1 MSTRAAAPGHYLIA
15 SDFDQ
20 TLSFNDSG
28 LVLSELIGVSNFR
41 EKVAGLSDI
50 HLVQQG
56 AELAYLLRH
65 DPEFRCVRREHLIE
79 TGKQVRLKKDIKR
92 FVEWL
97 DAGADEFHFS
107 FYVISAAPR
116 AVVQSA
122 LEGIVPPDHIYGAE
136 CEYDASSGEICAV
149 TKVPAGYGKVA
160 ILETLAT
167 QLQVSPDRTVYV
179 GDGSSDI
186 HVMLH
191 VNSGNGFTIAV
202 SEAKHITRIAQ
213 RTVVSDSA
221 LSVLV
226 PVLEEVVGW
235 DAALLWVI
243 YGVAIDAVPVVVA
256 NLIVAAAALYSSIA
270 QRRTEG
276 SAVTPPRS
284 EPAARPEASGVGGT

>member
-1 MSTRAAAPGHYLIA
+1 MASSLHLNGGGINMSTRSAAPGHYLIA

-41 EKVAGLSDI
+41 QKVAGLSDI

-65 DPEFRCVRREHLIE
+65 DPEFRCVRREHLVE

-92 FVEWL
+92 FVECL
-97 DAGADEFHFS
+97 EAGADEYRFS

-116 AVVQSA
+116 VVVQSA

-167 QLQVSPDRTVYV
+167 RLQVSPDHTVYV

-191 VNSGNGFTIAV
+191 VNSANGFTIAV

-213 RTVVSDSA
+213 RTVVSDNA

-235 DAALLWVI
+235 DAARIRQLFASYGLVLQEWNKARTDWVTLRE
-243 YGVAIDAVPVVVA
+243 YPDASVV
-256 NLIVAAAALYSSIA
+256 S
-270 QRRTEG
+270 
-276 SAVTPPRS
+276 
-284 EPAARPEASGVGGT
+284 

>member
-1 MSTRAAAPGHYLIA
+1 MVQQRGRSARKSRRIVGRMPTKTAGERRMASSLHPTDGGTNMSTSRAAPGHYLIA

-28 LVLSELIGVSNFR
+28 LVLSELIGVPNFR

-79 TGKQVRLKKDIKR
+79 
-92 FVEWL
+92 
-97 DAGADEFHFS
+97 AGADEYHFS

-116 AVVQSA
+116 TVVESA
-122 LEGIVPPDHIYGAE
+122 LEGIVPADHIYGAE
-136 CEYDASSGEICAV
+136 CAYDATSGEICAV
-149 TKVPAGYGKVA
+149 TQVPAGYGKVA
-160 ILETLAT
+160 ILEALAS
-167 QLQVSPDRTVYV
+167 QLQISPDRTVYV
-179 GDGSSDI
+179 GDGSSDV

-202 SEAKHITRIAQ
+202 SEAKHITRIAR
-213 RTVVSDSA
+213 RTVISDNA

-226 PVLEEVVGW
+226 PILEDVVGW
-235 DAALLWVI
+235 DAARIRQLFASKGLALQAWDKARTDWVT
-243 YGVAIDAVPVVVA
+243 
-256 NLIVAAAALYSSIA
+256 L
-270 QRRTEG
+270 R
-276 SAVTPPRS
+276 
-284 EPAARPEASGVGGT
+284 

>member
-1 MSTRAAAPGHYLIA
+1 MASSLHLNGGGINMSTTTAAPGHYLIA

-41 EKVAGLSDI
+41 EKVAGLSEI

-65 DPEFRCVRREHLIE
+65 DPEFRCVRREHLVE
-79 TGKQVRLKKDIKR
+79 TGRQVRLKKDIKR
-92 FVEWL
+92 FVECL
-97 DAGADEFHFS
+97 EVGADEYRFS

-116 AVVQSA
+116 VVVQSA

-167 QLQVSPDRTVYV
+167 RLQISPDRTVYV

-191 VNSGNGFTIAV
+191 VNSANGFTIAV

-213 RTVVSDSA
+213 RTVISDNA

-235 DAALLWVI
+235 DAVRIRQLFASYGLVLQEWNKARTDWVTLREWP
-243 YGVAIDAVPVVVA
+243 DASVV
-256 NLIVAAAALYSSIA
+256 
-270 QRRTEG
+270 R
-276 SAVTPPRS
+276 
-284 EPAARPEASGVGGT
+284 

>member
-1 MSTRAAAPGHYLIA
+1 MASSLHLKNGGIDMSTRTAAPGHYLIA

-41 EKVAGLSDI
+41 EKVAGLSEI

-65 DPEFRCVRREHLIE
+65 DPEFRCVRREHLVE

-92 FVEWL
+92 FVECL
-97 DAGADEFHFS
+97 EAGADDYRFS

-116 AVVQSA
+116 VVVQSA

-167 QLQVSPDRTVYV
+167 RLQVSPDHTVYV

-191 VNSGNGFTIAV
+191 VNSANGFTIAV

-213 RTVVSDSA
+213 RTVVSDNA

-235 DAALLWVI
+235 DAVRIRQLFASYGLVLQEWNKARTDWVTLRECPDV
-243 YGVAIDAVPVVVA
+243 GVV
-256 NLIVAAAALYSSIA
+256 
-270 QRRTEG
+270 R
-276 SAVTPPRS
+276 
-284 EPAARPEASGVGGT
+284 

>member
-1 MSTRAAAPGHYLIA
+1 MASSLHLKNGGIDMSTRTAAPGHYLIA

-41 EKVAGLSDI
+41 EKVAGLSEI

-65 DPEFRCVRREHLIE
+65 DPEFRCVRREHLVE

-92 FVEWL
+92 FVECL
-97 DAGADEFHFS
+97 DAGADEYRFS

-116 AVVQSA
+116 VVVQSA

-167 QLQVSPDRTVYV
+167 RLQVSPDHTVYV

-191 VNSGNGFTIAV
+191 VNSANGFTIAV

-213 RTVVSDSA
+213 RTVISDNA

-235 DAALLWVI
+235 DAVRIRQLFASYGLVLQEWNKARTDWVTLRECPDV
-243 YGVAIDAVPVVVA
+243 GVV
-256 NLIVAAAALYSSIA
+256 
-270 QRRTEG
+270 R
-276 SAVTPPRS
+276 
-284 EPAARPEASGVGGT
+284 

>member
-1 MSTRAAAPGHYLIA
+1 MASSLHLNGGGMHMSTTMAAPGHYLIA

-41 EKVAGLSDI
+41 EKVAGLSEI

-65 DPEFRCVRREHLIE
+65 DPEFRCVRREHLVE

-92 FVEWL
+92 FVECL
-97 DAGADEFHFS
+97 EAGADEYRFS

-116 AVVQSA
+116 VVVQSA

-167 QLQVSPDRTVYV
+167 RLQISPDHTVYV

-191 VNSGNGFTIAV
+191 VNSANGFTIAV

-213 RTVVSDSA
+213 RTVISDNA

-235 DAALLWVI
+235 DAARIRHLFASYGLILQEWNKARTDWVTLRECP
-243 YGVAIDAVPVVVA
+243 DAS
-256 NLIVAAAALYSSIA
+256 AL
-270 QRRTEG
+270 R
-276 SAVTPPRS
+276 
-284 EPAARPEASGVGGT
+284 

>member
-1 MSTRAAAPGHYLIA
+1 MPTRKAAPGHYLIA

-28 LVLSELIGVSNFR
+28 IVLSELIGASNFR
-41 EKVAGLSDI
+41 EKVSGLSDI

-79 TGKQVRLKKDIKR
+79 AGRQVRLKQDIKR
-92 FVEWL
+92 FVECL
-97 DAGADEFHFS
+97 NDGVDGYEFS

-136 CEYDASSGEICAV
+136 CEYDASSGEICAI
-149 TKVPAGYGKVA
+149 TRVPAGYGKVA
-160 ILETLAT
+160 ILEELAT
-167 QLQVSPDRTVYV
+167 ELKVSPDRTIYV
-179 GDGSSDI
+179 GDGSSDL

-191 VNSGNGFTIAV
+191 VNSGDGVTIAV

-213 RTVVSDSA
+213 RTVVSDNA

-235 DAALLWVI
+235 DAARIRQLFASHGLVLQEWDKARTDWVTVRACPEVGA
-243 YGVAIDAVPVVVA
+243 GVV
-256 NLIVAAAALYSSIA
+256 
-270 QRRTEG
+270 R
-276 SAVTPPRS
+276 
-284 EPAARPEASGVGGT
+284 

>member
-1 MSTRAAAPGHYLIA
+1 MATRTPAPGHYLIA

-28 LVLSELIGVSNFR
+28 HILSELIGVSNFR

-92 FVEWL
+92 FVDCLGAGL
-97 DAGADEFHFS
+97 DDYRFS
-107 FYVISAAPR
+107 FHVISAAPR
-116 AVVQSA
+116 AVVQAA
-122 LEGIVPPDHIYGAE
+122 LESIVPPDHIYGAE

-160 ILETLAT
+160 ILEALAT
-167 QLQVSPDRTVYV
+167 RLQVSPDRTVYV

-202 SEAKHITRIAQ
+202 SEAKHIARIAQ
-213 RTVVSDSA
+213 RTVISDNA
-221 LSVLV
+221 HSVLV
-226 PVLEEVVGW
+226 PVLEDVVGW
-235 DAALLWVI
+235 DAARIRRLFASHGLVLQEWDKARTDWVT
-243 YGVAIDAVPVVVA
+243 
-256 NLIVAAAALYSSIA
+256 L
-270 QRRTEG
+270 
-276 SAVTPPRS
+276 RS
-284 EPAARPEASGVGGT
+284 P

>member
-1 MSTRAAAPGHYLIA
+1 MPTRRAAPGHYLIA

-28 LVLSELIGVSNFR
+28 IVLSELIGVSNFR
-41 EKVAGLSDI
+41 AKVSGLSDI

-92 FVEWL
+92 FVECL
-97 DAGADEFHFS
+97 NAGVDGYEFS

-122 LEGIVPPDHIYGAE
+122 LEGIVPADHIYGAE
-136 CEYDASSGEICAV
+136 CEYDASSGEICAI
-149 TKVPAGYGKVA
+149 TRVPAGYGKVA
-160 ILETLAT
+160 ILEELAT
-167 QLQVSPDRTVYV
+167 ELQVSPDRTIYV
-179 GDGSSDI
+179 GDGSSDL

-191 VNSGNGFTIAV
+191 VNNGDGFTIAV

-213 RTVVSDSA
+213 RTVVSDNA
-221 LSVLV
+221 LSVPV

-235 DAALLWVI
+235 DAARIRQLFASCGLVLQEWDKARTDWVTLRE
-243 YGVAIDAVPVVVA
+243 Y
-256 NLIVAAAALYSSIA
+256 
-270 QRRTEG
+270 
-276 SAVTPPRS
+276 
-284 EPAARPEASGVGGT
+284 PEVSVGIIR

>member
-1 MSTRAAAPGHYLIA
+1 MATRTFVRGHYLIA

-28 LVLSELIGVSNFR
+28 HILSELIGVPDFR
-41 EKVAGLSDI
+41 AKVEGLSAI

-65 DPEFRCVRREHLIE
+65 DPAFRCVRREHLIE
-79 TGKQVRLKKDIKR
+79 TGKRVRLKKDIKR
-92 FVEWL
+92 FVDCLEVGI
-97 DAGADEFHFS
+97 DDYRFS

-116 AVVQSA
+116 AVVQAA
-122 LEGIVPPDHIYGAE
+122 LEGIVPPDHIYGSE

-160 ILETLAT
+160 ILEALAMR
-167 QLQVSPDRTVYV
+167 LQVSPDRTVYV

-191 VNSGNGFTIAV
+191 VNSGSGFTIAV
-202 SEAKHITRIAQ
+202 SEATHIARIAQ
-213 RTVVSDSA
+213 RTVISDNA

-226 PVLEEVVGW
+226 PILEDVVGW
-235 DAALLWVI
+235 DAARIRELFASHGLVLQEWGKARTDWVT
-243 YGVAIDAVPVVVA
+243 
-256 NLIVAAAALYSSIA
+256 LRSS
-270 QRRTEG
+270 
-276 SAVTPPRS
+276 
-284 EPAARPEASGVGGT
+284 

>member
-1 MSTRAAAPGHYLIA
+1 MSTRATTPGHYLIA

-79 TGKQVRLKKDIKR
+79 TGKRVRLKKDIKR

-122 LEGIVPPDHIYGAE
+122 LEGVVSPDRIYGAE
-136 CEYDASSGEICAV
+136 CEYDTSSGEICAV

-235 DAALLWVI
+235 DAVRIRQLFASHGLVLQEWDKARTDWVTLRES
-243 YGVAIDAVPVVVA
+243 PT
-256 NLIVAAAALYSSIA
+256 L
-270 QRRTEG
+270 
-276 SAVTPPRS
+276 
-284 EPAARPEASGVGGT
+284 AS